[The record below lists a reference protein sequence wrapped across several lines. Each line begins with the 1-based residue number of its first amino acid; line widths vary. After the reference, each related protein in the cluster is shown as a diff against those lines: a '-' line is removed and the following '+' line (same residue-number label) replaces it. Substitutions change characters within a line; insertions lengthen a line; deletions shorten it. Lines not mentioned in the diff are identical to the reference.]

1 VTVAVPPPAGPIKT
15 GVSAPTFSV
24 LITAYQDA
32 DYVADAVASALS
44 QTKPPHEV
52 VVCDDGSTDDIE
64 GALAPFRDEIVL
76 LRQENRGVASARNA
90 AAAVA
95 SGDFLA
101 ILDAD
106 DIYLPDRLEALG
118 RLAAERPD
126 LEVLTTDAYLE
137 VNGRVVRRAYTPSW
151 TFPVDDQR
159 SEILRRNFVLGL
171 AAVRREVLLRAGGW
185 DESLRFAED
194 WDLWVRLLLNGSRLG
209 CVVEPLARYRVRE
222 HSLSA
227 NQVAMLEGEIKVLEK
242 ALRNPRIQPE
252 EDLVAR
258 GTIARLGQELAVE
271 RLREALRTQAV
282 GVRRRAAAIATERA
296 APLQTRLKAAAAAV
310 APRTVGFL
318 LNRRDRRE
326 WRGAGGTT
334 VRRT

>member
-1 VTVAVPPPAGPIKT
+1 VTFAVPPPAGPVET

-24 LITAYQDA
+24 LITAYQEA
-32 DYVADAVASALS
+32 DCVADAVASALS

-64 GALAPFRDEIVL
+64 GALAPFREEIVL
-76 LRQENRGVASARNA
+76 LRQENRGVAAARNA

-106 DIYLPDRLEALG
+106 DIYLPDRLAALG

-137 VNGRVVRRAYTPSW
+137 VDGQIVRRAYTPLW
-151 TFPVDDQR
+151 TFPVDHQR
-159 SEILRRNFVLGL
+159 SEILRRNFVFGL
-171 AAVRREVLLRAGGW
+171 AAVRRDVLLGAGGW
-185 DESLRFAED
+185 DESFRFAED
-194 WDLWVRLLLNGSRLG
+194 WDCWVRLLLNGSRVG
-209 CVVEPLARYRVRE
+209 CVVEPLAHYRVRE
-222 HSLSA
+222 NSLSTS
-227 NQVAMLEGEIKVLEK
+227 QVAMLEAEIRLLEK
-242 ALRNPRIQPE
+242 ALTHPRIRPE
-252 EDLVAR
+252 EDPVAR
-258 GTIARLGQELAVE
+258 GTIARLEQELAVD
-271 RLREALRTQAV
+271 RLREALRTRAL
-282 GVRRRAAAIATERA
+282 GARRRAAAIATDRA
-296 APLQTRLKAAAAAV
+296 TPLETRLKAAAAAV

-334 VRRT
+334 VLRA

>member
-1 VTVAVPPPAGPIKT
+1 MTVAAPPPAGPLEA

-24 LITAYQDA
+24 LITAYQVA
-32 DYVADAVASALS
+32 DYVGNAVASALS

-76 LRQENRGVASARNA
+76 LRQENRGVASARNRA
-90 AAAVA
+90 AAAA

-106 DIYLPDRLEALG
+106 DTYLPDRLAAFG
-118 RLAAERPD
+118 RLATERPD
-126 LEVLTTDAYLE
+126 LDVLTTDAYLE
-137 VNGRVVRRAYTPSW
+137 VNRQVVRRAYTPSW
-151 TFPVDDQR
+151 PFPVDDQR
-159 SEILRRNFVLGL
+159 AEILRRNFVFGL

-194 WDLWVRLLLNGSRLG
+194 WDCWVRLVLDGSRVG
-209 CVVEPLARYRVRE
+209 CVLEPLARYRVRE
-222 HSLSA
+222 DSLST
-227 NQVAMLEGEIKVLEK
+227 NHVAMLEGQIEVLEK
-242 ALRNPRIQPE
+242 ALTHPRVRPE

-258 GTIARLGQELAVE
+258 GTIARLGKELAVD
-271 RLREALRTQAV
+271 RLREALRTRAA
-282 GVRRRAAAIATERA
+282 GVRRHAAAIATDRA
-296 APLQTRLKAAAAAV
+296 APLRTRLKAAAAAV
-310 APRTVGFL
+310 APGAVAFL

-334 VRRT
+334 VRT

>member
-1 VTVAVPPPAGPIKT
+1 
-15 GVSAPTFSV
+15 
-24 LITAYQDA
+24 LITAYQAA
-32 DYVADAVASALS
+32 DYLGDAVASALS
-44 QTKPPHEV
+44 QTQPPHEV

-76 LRQENRGVASARNA
+76 LRQENRGLASARNTA
-90 AAAVA
+90 AAAA

-106 DIYLPDRLEALG
+106 DTYLPDRLAALG
-118 RLAAERPD
+118 RLATKRPD

-137 VNGRVVRRAYTPSW
+137 VNGQVVRRAYTPSW

-159 SEILRRNFVLGL
+159 SEILRRNFVFGH

-194 WDLWVRLLLNGSRLG
+194 WECWVRLLLDGSLIG
-209 CVVEPLARYRVRE
+209 CVVEPLARYRVRAG
-222 HSLSA
+222 SLST
-227 NQVAMLEGEIKVLEK
+227 NHVAMLEAEINVLEK
-242 ALRNPRIQPE
+242 ALMHPRIRPE

-258 GTIARLGQELAVE
+258 GTIARLEQELAVD
-271 RLREALRTQAV
+271 RLREALRTRTPGA
-282 GVRRRAAAIATERA
+282 RRCAAAIAADRA
-296 APLQTRLKAAAAAV
+296 APLGTRLKAAAAAV
-310 APRTVGFL
+310 APGIVGLL

-334 VRRT
+334 VRA

>member
-1 VTVAVPPPAGPIKT
+1 
-15 GVSAPTFSV
+15 
-24 LITAYQDA
+24 LITAYQVA
-32 DYVADAVASALS
+32 DYVGDAVASALS
-44 QTKPPHEV
+44 QTKPAHEV

-76 LRQENRGVASARNA
+76 VRQENRGVASARNTA
-90 AAAVA
+90 AAAA

-106 DIYLPDRLEALG
+106 DTYLPDRLAALG
-118 RLAAERPD
+118 RLATERPD

-137 VNGRVVRRAYTPSW
+137 VNGQVVRRAYTPSW

-159 SEILRRNFVLGL
+159 SEILRRNFVFGL
-171 AAVRREVLLRAGGW
+171 AAVRREVLLRGGGW
-185 DESLRFAED
+185 DESFRFAED
-194 WDLWVRLLLNGSRLG
+194 WECWVRLLLNGSPVG

-222 HSLSA
+222 DSLST
-227 NQVAMLEGEIKVLEK
+227 NLVAMLEGEIKVLEK
-242 ALRNPRIQPE
+242 ALTHPHIRPE

-258 GTIARLGQELAVE
+258 ETIARLGKELAVG
-271 RLREALRTQAV
+271 RLRDALRTRAV
-282 GVRRRAAAIATERA
+282 GVRRCAAGVATDRA
-296 APLQTRLKAAAAAV
+296 APLETRLKAVAAAV
-310 APRTVGFL
+310 APGTVGFL

-334 VRRT
+334 VRA

>member
-1 VTVAVPPPAGPIKT
+1 VTVAAPPPAGPLEAAR
-15 GVSAPTFSV
+15 SAPTFSV
-24 LITAYQDA
+24 LITAYQVA
-32 DYVADAVASALS
+32 DYVGDAVASALS
-44 QTKPPHEV
+44 QTQPPHEV

-76 LRQENRGVASARNA
+76 LRQENRGVAAARNRA
-90 AAAVA
+90 AAAA

-106 DIYLPDRLEALG
+106 DTYLPDRLAALG
-118 RLAAERPD
+118 QLAAERPD

-137 VNGRVVRRAYTPSW
+137 VNGQVVRRAYTPSW

-159 SEILRRNFVLGL
+159 SEILRRNFVFGL

-194 WDLWVRLLLNGSRLG
+194 WECWVRLLLDGGLVG

-222 HSLSA
+222 DSLST
-227 NQVAMLEGEIKVLEK
+227 NHVAMLEGEINLLEK
-242 ALRNPRIQPE
+242 ALTHPRIRPE
-252 EDLVAR
+252 EDHVAR
-258 GTIARLGQELAVE
+258 GTIARLGKELAVE
-271 RLREALRTQAV
+271 RLREALRTRAV
-282 GVRRRAAAIATERA
+282 GVRRCAAAIATDRA

-310 APRTVGFL
+310 APGTVGFL
-318 LNRRDRRE
+318 LNRRERRE

-334 VRRT
+334 VRA

>member
-1 VTVAVPPPAGPIKT
+1 VTVAVPPPAGPVQT

-24 LITAYQDA
+24 LITAYQEA

-64 GALAPFRDEIVL
+64 GALAPYRDDIVL

-90 AAAVA
+90 AAAAA

-106 DIYLPDRLEALG
+106 DIYMPDRLAALG

-137 VNGRVVRRAYTPSW
+137 VNGQVVRRAYTPSW
-151 TFPVDDQR
+151 TFPVNDQR

-171 AAVRREVLLRAGGW
+171 AAVRREVLLGAGGW
-185 DESLRFAED
+185 DESFRFAED
-194 WDLWVRLLLNGSRLG
+194 WECWVRLLLNGSRVG

-222 HSLSA
+222 NSLST
-227 NQVAMLEGEIKVLEK
+227 NRVAMLEGEIKALGK
-242 ALRNPRIQPE
+242 ALTHPRIRPE
-252 EDLVAR
+252 ENLVAR
-258 GTIARLGQELAVE
+258 GTIARLEQELAVD
-271 RLREALRTQAV
+271 RLREALRTRAL
-282 GVRRRAAAIATERA
+282 GARRCAAAIATDRA
-296 APLQTRLKAAAAAV
+296 APLPTRLKAAAAAV
-310 APRTVGFL
+310 APGAVGFL

-334 VRRT
+334 VRRA

>member
-1 VTVAVPPPAGPIKT
+1 MTVAAPPPAGPLEAPA
-15 GVSAPTFSV
+15 SAPTFSV
-24 LITAYQDA
+24 LIAAYQAA
-32 DYVADAVASALS
+32 DYLGDAVASALS
-44 QTKPPHEV
+44 QTQPPHEV

-76 LRQENRGVASARNA
+76 LRQENRGLASARNTA
-90 AAAVA
+90 AAAA

-106 DIYLPDRLEALG
+106 DTYLPDRLAALG
-118 RLAAERPD
+118 RLATERPD

-137 VNGRVVRRAYTPSW
+137 VNGQVVRRAYTPSW

-159 SEILRRNFVLGL
+159 SEILRRNFVFGH

-185 DESLRFAED
+185 DESFRFAED
-194 WDLWVRLLLNGSRLG
+194 WECWVRLLLNGSRVG

-222 HSLSA
+222 DSLST
-227 NQVAMLEGEIKVLEK
+227 NQVAMLEAEIEVLEK
-242 ALRNPRIQPE
+242 ALTHPRIRPE
-252 EDLVAR
+252 EELVAR
-258 GTIARLGQELAVE
+258 GTIARLGKELAVD
-271 RLREALRTQAV
+271 RLREALRTRAV
-282 GVRRRAAAIATERA
+282 GVRRCAAAIATDRA
-296 APLQTRLKAAAAAV
+296 APLQTRVKAAAAAV
-310 APRTVGFL
+310 APGAVGLL

-334 VRRT
+334 VRA